1 MVSFL
6 LEKKKLHKAEFMVR
20 EKKTTENIH
29 LQMTDTW

>member
-20 EKKTTENIH
+20 EKKQQKTYTFK
-29 LQMTDTW
+29 